1 MDKKGLAETELKF
14 IKTLHEQ
21 TKQALLN
28 YYLLNEPT
36 KLSVDI
42 GKSLELIDRM
52 FHAELE
58 YLIENPEDYI
68 SIYGSNN
75 N

>member
-1 MDKKGLAETELKF
+1 MNNNELIKSEIKF
-14 IKTLHEQ
+14 ILTLHEQ

-28 YYLLNEPT
+28 HYLINEPT

-52 FHAELE
+52 FKAELE

-68 SIYGSNN
+68 SIYGTN
-75 N
+75 